1 MRGRGGETK
10 KMSRCCGFSKK
21 RSGPQAVI
29 KSEEALLQRMKNRRI
44 GYSFLSSSPC
54 VVVAADWQWQSV
66 SNYGSFAYIRRRGKG
81 QKNKEEGNFPIHK
94 RRRTRRY
101 FWPSFYEKVL
111 LNARRQPP
119 PFQSRVGSVAVRYL
133 KSTPFGPK
141 VCSRHDFPRSKCLE
155 NSKLRR
161 DEFLSETTKM
171 LVVSYS
177 FRPFLSEK

>member
-1 MRGRGGETK
+1 MRERGGETK
-10 KMSRCCGFSKK
+10 NVSLLRVFQK

-29 KSEEALLQRMKNRRI
+29 KCEEALLQRMKNRRI
-44 GYSFLSSSPC
+44 GYSFLSTSPC

-66 SNYGSFAYIRRRGKG
+66 PNYGSFAYIHEGGGKD
-81 QKNKEEGNFPIHK
+81 KK
-94 RRRTRRY
+94 TRKKKISLSTNGGK
-101 FWPSFYEKVL
+101 PASISDLASTKKIL
-111 LNARRQPP
+111 LNARRQ

-161 DEFLSETTKM
+161 DEFLSETTKI
-171 LVVSYS
+171 LVGSYS
-177 FRPFLSEK
+177 FRLFLSGK